1 MRATFKMDRAAMT
14 EHDRRP
20 SRPLSEGESEGEG
33 ATIHR
38 LPTSQSA
45 DGTPAETPEL
55 EDSRELLERAR
66 QLEPAALRTF
76 YDLHKERIAAQVQ
89 RMTGDPNSV
98 DDLVQEIFIAAFSS
112 IQHFRGESHVR
123 TWLYRIATN
132 KVRNWWDSNQ
142 RRRRREWRASMIPEE
157 SPPTPVEDLESSE
170 HRERLYQA
178 IGALPSKLREA
189 FVARVIE
196 GLSLQEASEALEVPI
211 STVSYRTRRAEDLL
225 CEALGLDK
233 RA

>member
-1 MRATFKMDRAAMT
+1 MS
-14 EHDRRP
+14 EHDRR
-20 SRPLSEGESEGEG
+20 LSQDKSPPEGG

-38 LPTSQSA
+38 LPTGQ
-45 DGTPAETPEL
+45 PAGQPPEL
-55 EDSRELLERAR
+55 DPEESRELLERAR

-98 DDLVQEIFIAAFSS
+98 DDLVQEIFIAAFSN

-142 RRRRREWRASMIPEE
+142 RRRRREWRASMVPEE

-178 IGALPSKLREA
+178 IGTLPSKLREA

-233 RA
+233 RTP

>member
-1 MRATFKMDRAAMT
+1 MARAKDAIATEALAAAQRGDPAAQAALFRA
-14 EHDRRP
+14 
-20 SRPLSEGESEGEG
+20 
-33 ATIHR
+33 HR
-38 LPTSQSA
+38 
-45 DGTPAETPEL
+45 D
-55 EDSRELLERAR
+55 DIAR
-66 QLEPAALRTF
+66 QVL
-76 YDLHKERIAAQVQ
+76 
-89 RMTGDPNSV
+89 RMTGDNGAV
-98 DDLVQEIFIAAFSS
+98 DDLVQEVFIAAFSALPG
-112 IQHFRGESHVR
+112 FRR
-123 TWLYRIATN
+123 DAQLDTWLYRITVN